1 MKNSRRNTDIKA
13 AGENL
18 VTSMNFCSAA
28 DELLLESIIGFDSFA
43 GCDKVSTFSS
53 WGKAKPLKLMTKS
66 YVILKPFPCLVKKSG

>member
-43 GCDKVSTFSS
+43 GCDNVSTLSTFS
-53 WGKAKPLKLMTKS
+53 GKTFKTHDKKLR
-66 YVILKPFPCLVKKSG
+66 YLKPFPCLVKKSD